1 MISVMKPRKS
11 KRIFRT
17 RYLTQEEIARDREI
31 RRKIEAEFPPASKPR
46 KQEKNSLTEM
56 LKTSLRSSGRS
67 FYQIAKESGVS
78 PIVITRF
85 LAGKRDIRMAT
96 ADKLA
101 GVLGLKL
108 QVK

>member
-1 MISVMKPRKS
+1 MRHVKTN
-11 KRIFRT
+11 RIYRT
-17 RYLTQEEIARDREI
+17 RRLTPEEVAHDREI
-31 RRKIEAEFPPASKPR
+31 RRKIELEFPPLSKPYKR
-46 KQEKNSLTEM
+46 DKNSLTEM
-56 LKTSLRSSGRS
+56 LKSSLRASGRS
-67 FYQIAKESGVS
+67 FYQIAKEAGVS

-108 QVK
+108 QMK

>member
-1 MISVMKPRKS
+1 MMKPIKAIRV
-11 KRIFRT
+11 FRS
-17 RYLTQEEIARDREI
+17 RRLTPEEIARDKEI
-31 RRKIEAEFPPASKPR
+31 RRKIEAEFPPTSKPR
-46 KQEKNSLTEM
+46 RKEENSLTEM

-78 PIVITRF
+78 PIIVTRF

-108 QVK
+108 ESK

>member
-1 MISVMKPRKS
+1 MKSDKP

-17 RYLTQEEIARDREI
+17 RHLTPEEFARDEEI

-46 KQEKNSLTEM
+46 KPGKNSLTEM

>member
-1 MISVMKPRKS
+1 MKTEKT
-11 KRIFRT
+11 KRIIRT
-17 RYLTQEEIARDREI
+17 RHLTPEEIARDREI
-31 RRKIEAEFPPASKPR
+31 RRKIEAEFPPLRKPR
-46 KQEKNSLTEM
+46 NPAKNSLTEM
-56 LKTSLRSSGRS
+56 LKLSLRSSGRS

-101 GVLGLKL
+101 NVLGLKL
-108 QVK
+108 QAK

>member
-1 MISVMKPRKS
+1 
-11 KRIFRT
+11 
-17 RYLTQEEIARDREI
+17 
-31 RRKIEAEFPPASKPR
+31 
-46 KQEKNSLTEM
+46 M

-78 PIVITRF
+78 PIVVTRF

-108 QVK
+108 VGIPGS